1 VSGAERRLRGWL
13 LATGVAYAAGAVDF
27 IARPR
32 AAAAS
37 LSGFGERIEP
47 EDPPGVFNAL
57 AAAYMTTIAALSIG
71 AAVAP
76 GERRN
81 LIPPLLVAKA
91 TSSAALLYRFERTR
105 KLGFAVAAG
114 LDALLF
120 GVTAGLTAALDR

>member
-1 VSGAERRLRGWL
+1 MSGAERRLRAWL
-13 LATGVAYAAGAVDF
+13 LATGVAYGLGAIDF

-32 AAAAS
+32 AAAVS

-47 EDPPGVFNAL
+47 EDPPGLFNAL
-57 AAAYMTTIAALSIG
+57 ASAYMTTIAALSIG
-71 AAVAP
+71 AAAAP
-76 GERRN
+76 GERRD

-91 TSSAALLYRFERTR
+91 TSSATLLYRFERTR

-120 GVTAGLTAALDR
+120 GVTAGLAAGLDR